1 MLDSNNIHIYT
12 IMSRQLI
19 TTEVIFLNSKKKAK
33 FTDTE
38 WKIMMLLWKKSPLT
52 CRQIEDM
59 LKEETGWTRH
69 SIISFLKRMMK
80 KNYVQMEDA
89 KPARLYYPLLDK
101 NETMLQETRLF
112 AKKLFGGKMGL
123 FVSSLVDSEDITKD
137 EINSMLQSLEQALV
151 EKDVQNE

>member
-1 MLDSNNIHIYT
+1 MLDSNKIHIYT

-19 TTEVIFLNSKKKAK
+19 TTEVIILNSKKKAK
-33 FTDTE
+33 LTDTE

-52 CRQIEDM
+52 VRQIEDM

-80 KNYVQMEDA
+80 KNYVRMEET

-112 AKKLFGGKMGL
+112 AKKIFAGKMGL
-123 FVSSLVDSEDITKD
+123 LVSSLADSEDITKD